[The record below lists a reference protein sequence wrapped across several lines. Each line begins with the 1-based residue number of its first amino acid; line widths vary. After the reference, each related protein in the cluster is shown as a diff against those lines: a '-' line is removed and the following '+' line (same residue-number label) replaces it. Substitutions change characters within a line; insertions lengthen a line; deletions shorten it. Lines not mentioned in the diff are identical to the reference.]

1 MTKVIKKTTRE
12 KMHSHLD
19 TNEAIV
25 DKSFAIIDKWLP
37 REYVSLVQEK
47 VDASIGVIR
56 NVKYNRKGSRR
67 IIKAMVEVALE
78 NKAFYESLEN
88 S

>member
-1 MTKVIKKTTRE
+1 MTKVAKKSTRE

-25 DKSFAIIDKWLP
+25 KKSFTIIDEWLP

-47 VDASIGVIR
+47 VKASEGVIR
-56 NVKYNRKGSRR
+56 NVKYNRKGSAK

-78 NKAFYESLEN
+78 NKAFFNSLEN

>member
-1 MTKVIKKTTRE
+1 MTKIDKNNPNQ
-12 KMHSHLD
+12 KMQSHLD

-47 VDASIGVIR
+47 VDASVGVIR
-56 NVKYNRKGSRR
+56 NVKYNRKGSRK
-67 IIKAMVEVALE
+67 IIKAMVEVALD
-78 NKAFYESLEN
+78 NKAFYESLN
-88 S
+88 